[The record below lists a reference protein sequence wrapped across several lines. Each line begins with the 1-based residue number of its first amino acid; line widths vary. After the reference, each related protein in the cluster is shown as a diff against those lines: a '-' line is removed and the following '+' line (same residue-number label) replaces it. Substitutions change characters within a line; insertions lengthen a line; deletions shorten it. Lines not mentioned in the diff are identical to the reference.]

1 MNSPSNNKRRVS
13 LFAAYENVENRFSI
27 APESKKETHDF
38 HQDISPFTCSAFCD
52 TSDSDE
58 NIENPE
64 SPAAPIFKIERLN
77 IQMSNM
83 TISAFPC

>member
-13 LFAAYENVENRFSI
+13 LFAAYENMENRNSV
-27 APESKKETHDF
+27 APVSKKETHDF
-38 HQDISPFTCSAFCD
+38 HHDISPFQCSAFCD

-64 SPAAPIFKIERLN
+64 SPAPIFKVERLN
-77 IQMSNM
+77 RQMQSMN
-83 TISAFPC
+83 ISSFEC